1 MTQKRSLEMKM
12 VEAVFCILY
21 LLFVFIATLIF
32 FKRGQYLRCLLAGVL
47 AIGDSF
53 HLFPRIKIDL
63 KGEGKN
69 DAHRLQLGNIIS
81 SLTVTLFYVI
91 LFLVMKQNNEEIEV
105 PSFFFHALLVL
116 AAIRI
121 YMLGMPQNDWFKR
134 NKTETKWYIYRN
146 IPFCLMGLLTIIYLI
161 RYYKTF
167 LMAVLVFLS
176 FACYMG
182 TVILARK
189 NPKMGMLM
197 IPKTICYVWIIAMFL

>member
-21 LLFVFIATLIF
+21 LLFVFIAALIF
-32 FKRGQYLRCLLAGVL
+32 FKRGQYLRCCLAAVL

-91 LFLVMKQNNEEIEV
+91 LLPVMKQTDEAVKV

-134 NKTETKWYIYRN
+134 NKKETRWYLYRN

-161 RYYKTF
+161 LYYKAYLTAI
-167 LMAVLVFLS
+167 LVLVS

-182 TVILARK
+182 TVILAKK

-197 IPKTICYVWIIAMFL
+197 IPKTICYIWILAMFL